1 MIPFVYLLSGITETD
16 FEDKTYVKSFFR
28 PFLCMLVL
36 VFFCVYFCISSVP
49 LCSSHTCIWYFPRFW
64 LMTLICFRSVDL

>member
-1 MIPFVYLLSGITETD
+1 MIPFGYLLSGITETD

-36 VFFCVYFCISSVP
+36 GFFLCVCSSVFLVFHCVP
-49 LCSSHTCIWYFPRFW
+49 LIHIFGISLGFG
-64 LMTLICFRSVDL
+64 